1 MFGSSILY
9 YTLLE
14 VYYSKTY
21 AIYCVHIL
29 VKKNTRFK
37 TKQVFNLLIKWLI
50 NWIGL
55 KLKTQ
60 NLEKMLEIG
69 Q

>member
-1 MFGSSILY
+1 MFGRSILY

-50 NWIGL
+50 N
-55 KLKTQ
+55 
-60 NLEKMLEIG
+60 
-69 Q
+69 

>member
-1 MFGSSILY
+1 MFGRSILY

-21 AIYCVHIL
+21 AIYCVHFL
-29 VKKNTRFK
+29 VKKTGFK